1 MLVTYF
7 HVKQLV
13 EIETRNYICSM
24 KNLKFTFYAFVLV
37 VIITGMESCTRVRY
51 TGFGINEIKLESGLE
66 SITTAHNYFIKI
78 EGKEINDETQRVT
91 IYPGFSSTSFF
102 TNFSA
107 NKEQKKYKVTL
118 MREETS
124 GEYEV
129 YSFDI
134 KFIDHAGQE
143 SFTISP
149 GDGYKFQF
157 KMDWPAYW

>member
-1 MLVTYF
+1 MKSYKSFIYSLVLI
-7 HVKQLV
+7 LV
-13 EIETRNYICSM
+13 IVATN
-24 KNLKFTFYAFVLV
+24 
-37 VIITGMESCTRVRY
+37 SCTRARY
-51 TGFGINEIKLESGLE
+51 TGFGINEIKIESGLE
-66 SITTAHNYFIKI
+66 GITTPNNYFFKI

-91 IYPGFSSTSFF
+91 IYPGFSSASFF

-149 GDGYKFQF
+149 GEGYKFQF